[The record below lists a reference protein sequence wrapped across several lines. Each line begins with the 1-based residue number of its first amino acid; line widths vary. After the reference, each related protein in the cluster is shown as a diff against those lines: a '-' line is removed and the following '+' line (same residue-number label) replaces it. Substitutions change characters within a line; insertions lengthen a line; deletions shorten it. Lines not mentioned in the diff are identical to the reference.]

1 MIKLEC
7 VFLGQ
12 TVSLVIV
19 VICLGLGGW
28 GQVEISLKEELLNA
42 PYFKSLAKNLNILKL
57 QTNFNTNSK
66 VSLEYK

>member
-1 MIKLEC
+1 MC
-7 VFLGQ
+7 
-12 TVSLVIV
+12 
-19 VICLGLGGW
+19 
-28 GQVEISLKEELLNA
+28 ISRPDGFSSYCSDLSGAGRVGAGRHKFKEELLNA